1 MRYRI
6 KIILATILLFKA
18 ESGKDYLIYP
28 SYSKNEILNSTT
40 TFGGGIYSRTV
51 KVYSFI

>member
-1 MRYRI
+1 MLALFFAIIYFAVIYYFDALPR

-28 SYSKNEILNSTT
+28 SYLILISNYT
-40 TFGGGIYSRTV
+40 
-51 KVYSFI
+51 